1 LEKYERNTK
10 ILVKASIDHY
20 QRKRHKQCIDEECS
34 KSLDQKKQSMVNPNR
49 MNGDN
54 LKIKRCVTRRVG
66 TKNEYL
72 ESEIN
77 EFAMNSKKKIVRLK

>member
-1 LEKYERNTK
+1 
-10 ILVKASIDHY
+10 
-20 QRKRHKQCIDEECS
+20 
-34 KSLDQKKQSMVNPNR
+34 MVNPNR

-77 EFAMNSKKKIVRLK
+77 EFAMNSKKKIVRLKWMHNLKDG